1 MEFQIDF
8 LYFMDII
15 NNINHYISI
24 YIEKRIHMTEEI
36 NNLNTD
42 FKELFVENKLD
53 ELTDRLDQT
62 DEAIVLEITE
72 FNFEII
78 KKYFETEKFNLLMQ
92 YIRFVAFSSFM
103 CEYSAKRN
111 LVNAEVFDS
120 MMYVFNGI
128 YNMIQENKQQS

>member
-1 MEFQIDF
+1 
-8 LYFMDII
+8 
-15 NNINHYISI
+15 
-24 YIEKRIHMTEEI
+24 MTEEI

-62 DEAIVLEITE
+62 NDAIVLEITE
-72 FNFEII
+72 YNFEII
-78 KKYFETEKFNLLMQ
+78 KKYYESEKFTLLMQ
-92 YIRFVAFSSFM
+92 YIKFVAFSSFL

-128 YNMIQENKQQS
+128 YNMIKQNQQ